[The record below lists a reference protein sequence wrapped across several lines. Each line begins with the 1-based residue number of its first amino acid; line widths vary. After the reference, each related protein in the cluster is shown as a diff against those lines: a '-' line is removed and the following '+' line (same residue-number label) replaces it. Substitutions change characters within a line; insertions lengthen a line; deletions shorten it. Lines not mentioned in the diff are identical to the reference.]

1 MILKKLVKVAALG
14 AVLLSGSFFAN
25 AAEAAT
31 KIGYVNM
38 AQIVQQ
44 MPQREAISEKLRAEF
59 KDRIDELRSLES
71 KIKDKVETIKRDGE
85 LLGASG
91 KTKLEREIA
100 SLQSDY
106 KLKAQA
112 LDEDNRRRQGEER
125 QKLIMQVQQTV
136 EKVANKEGYD
146 MVVDAATLL
155 WAKPED
161 NLSEKVIKAIK

>member
-1 MILKKLVKVAALG
+1 ML
-14 AVLLSGSFFAN
+14 F
-25 AAEAAT
+25 
-31 KIGYVNM
+31 
-38 AQIVQQ
+38 
-44 MPQREAISEKLRAEF
+44 
-59 KDRIDELRSLES
+59 RS
-71 KIKDKVETIKRDGE
+71 
-85 LLGASG
+85 
-91 KTKLEREIA
+91 EREIA